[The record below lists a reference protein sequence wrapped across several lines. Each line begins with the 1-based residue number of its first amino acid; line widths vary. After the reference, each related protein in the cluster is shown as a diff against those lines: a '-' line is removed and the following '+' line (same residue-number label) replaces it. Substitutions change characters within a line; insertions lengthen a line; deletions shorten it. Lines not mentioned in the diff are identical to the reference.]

1 MEFRTGELASPELA
15 PAVASAVALAAASTV
30 TFAVADQRQDNRF
43 KFDFD
48 DWLAP
53 GRGRAHPPRITGNW
67 RPNWIQIESN
77 LLPPPIFAVNDD
89 HRTNINDT
97 SCEINWR
104 THNNSSTKVEGGA
117 GGSGGGGGGG
127 MKKK

>member
-48 DWLAP
+48 D
-53 GRGRAHPPRITGNW
+53 
-67 RPNWIQIESN
+67 
-77 LLPPPIFAVNDD
+77 
-89 HRTNINDT
+89 
-97 SCEINWR
+97 
-104 THNNSSTKVEGGA
+104 
-117 GGSGGGGGGG
+117 
-127 MKKK
+127 